1 MQFNI
6 KANFLCEV
14 DPRQTTKRTTFFQVQ
29 FSTMTLGQ
37 YLVTKDNS
45 CF

>member
-14 DPRQTTKRTTFFQVQ
+14 DPRQTTKRTTFFSSAVLNNDTWTIFGDQR
-29 FSTMTLGQ
+29 
-37 YLVTKDNS
+37 
-45 CF
+45 